1 MPIDRENK
9 VVFIHIPRCAGTTI
23 LKTVSEEHGRMEH
36 IGHHFWEDYKSYLS
50 EWDWNDYRKF
60 CIFRDPLERFLS
72 AYRYA
77 QLEKSVWHDRDTQ
90 KHHDYDICK
99 SVDINVLAR
108 LLEKGTTLWHESWTT
123 QSSWINGLRD
133 KTILKFENIVHEIK
147 KIYPNLKLSKT
158 LNSSK
163 KYAITIPPNDYT
175 KNFLREY
182 YQKDYKIWENLKK

>member
-9 VVFIHIPRCAGTTI
+9 VIFIHVPRCAGTSI
-23 LKTVSEEHGRMEH
+23 IKAVNNEFGKMDH
-36 IGHHFWEDYKSYLS
+36 IGHHFWEDYKPYLS
-50 EWDWNDYRKF
+50 EWDWNDYTKF
-60 CIFRDPLERFLS
+60 CVFRDPLERFLS

-77 QLEKSVWHDRDTQ
+77 QMERSFWHDRDTQ

-108 LLEKGTTLWHESWTT
+108 LLEKGTSLWHESWAP

-133 KTILKFENIVHEIK
+133 KIILKFENIQQEIK
-147 KIYPNLKLSKT
+147 KIYPNLEVLWKV
-158 LNSSK
+158 NSSN
-163 KYAITIPPNDYT
+163 KYAMTIHPNDYT

-182 YQKDYKIWENLKK
+182 YQKDYKIWENLKI